1 MTETHEAAVS
11 AAEMAR
17 ILGVVPETVKRR
29 ATTGTPDRHQIPG
42 FKTNGDAGHWRF
54 YPSVVKAHLS
64 APAEPEWNTSS
75 QSRGRRRRA
84 A

>member
-1 MTETHEAAVS
+1 MTETHEVAVN
-11 AAEMAR
+11 AVEMGR
-17 ILGVVPETVKRR
+17 ILDVGPATVKRR
-29 ATTGTPDRHQIPG
+29 ATTGKPERHEIPG
-42 FKTNGDAGHWRF
+42 FRTKGDTGHWRF

-64 APAEPEWNTSS
+64 ANDAPTWNVSA